1 MRKKPWNLIN
11 APVYSLATQHKGLV
25 NMNICTYVT
34 AISMQPKLYVV
45 GVYDGTKTKQH
56 VLQEEKAV
64 LQLLS
69 KDQYNLVRHLGNKTG
84 IKFDKDAWLRKKGLL
99 THWNG
104 FEILK
109 DISACLLIQKTSM
122 QQTGDHLMCVF
133 EVLDYQSFHDNILTL
148 DHLREKKL
156 IRI

>member
-1 MRKKPWNLIN
+1 MLFR
-11 APVYSLATQHKGLV
+11 S
-25 NMNICTYVT
+25 
-34 AISMQPKLYVV
+34 
-45 GVYDGTKTKQH
+45 TKQH

-69 KDQYNLVRHLGNKTG
+69 KDQYNIVRHLGNKTG

-99 THWNG
+99 TYWNG
-104 FEILK
+104 FEILI

-148 DHLREKKL
+148 DYLREKKL